1 LRKLGSQ
8 LILRR
13 REAFGCHVFASC
25 SCGAVLCAATLTSS
39 GPVRAEDS
47 NPIFIIQGA
56 WSDQGSRIMQHSWLE
71 ALKQSDGSPFLGDSL
86 GRAAPVSWIFRVF
99 YSGWT
104 LRGRDR
110 LFSCVEPAA
119 CPFIDL
125 TAIFLV
131 SLQGLTP
138 NIS

>member
-1 LRKLGSQ
+1 MCLPR
-8 LILRR
+8 
-13 REAFGCHVFASC
+13 
-25 SCGAVLCAATLTSS
+25 
-39 GPVRAEDS
+39 VRAVPCS
-47 NPIFIIQGA
+47 APRHSHRLVRSGQRIRILFLSFKVPGA
-56 WSDQGSRIMQHSWLE
+56 PTQNCVLSFYSQDQGSRIMQHSWLE